1 MMERELR
8 GARRTLLAVILGR
21 ALLHGVA
28 AFATIL
34 GAALL
39 LDWLVGLPLAA
50 RSGASLVAAAAAV
63 VVTGAMTLE
72 AYRLRRLP
80 AVALWLEEQEPE
92 LRYALVTAVDESI
105 PASDRQRLAATIGG
119 APFTR
124 LARRRVAPALARPLL
139 GAATAA
145 VVVMVLGGGSAARV
159 IDAESPAPG
168 GRPLIRSAPGRI
180 GRVVIEVIPP
190 AYAGMSRTVEEDVAI
205 VRALPGSRINV
216 RTRHGGLKAV
226 LDGREIHPLRS
237 GAGDF
242 QFRMTARG
250 MALRLITE
258 GEQRLVT
265 IEPLAD
271 DAPTVRLLLPERD
284 SVLREPT
291 GIIALEAHAADDHG
305 LADGGFEWILTSG
318 EGEIYTSRSGR
329 IGSWRSEAREHR
341 SAGRLPLDSLRMG
354 PGDILHVRAIAR
366 DRNDVSGPSV
376 GISET
381 RAFRVPR
388 RGEYDSVAV
397 EGAPPGD
404 VDKSAL
410 SQRMLIELA
419 AALERRRPR
428 IDRQTLLRESGRISA
443 DQKRLRRAVG
453 DVIFMRLGGEASG
466 EHSHDDGHDH
476 GDSAEELL
484 EMAREASERDPQ
496 AALDF
501 EGDETPVVAINRP
514 LLRAYNAMWS
524 ASMELDQGS
533 PSTAL
538 PHMREA
544 LDALQEARLAERI
557 YLRGRP
563 PQVVVDVNR
572 VRLQGVARGA
582 GSTRQG
588 GDAAGRAVRARVDR
602 LERALGL
609 AASDASAAADSL
621 LILRLDLVGENEPAS
636 DALADAVNALRRG
649 SAADASRALGRAR
662 SAILGPPVRGDG
674 IGAWMTGGGW

>member
-8 GARRTLLAVILGR
+8 GVRRTLTAVIVGR
-21 ALLHGVA
+21 ALLHGI
-28 AFATIL
+28 ATFGAIL
-34 GAALL
+34 GAAIV
-39 LDWLVGLPLAA
+39 LDILVGLPLAVRGA
-50 RSGASLVAAAAAV
+50 ASLVAAATAV
-63 VVTGAMTLE
+63 VVVAAMALD

-80 AVALWLEEQEPE
+80 AVALWLEEQAPE
-92 LRYALVTAVDESI
+92 LRYALVTAVDEAI
-105 PASDRQRLAATIGG
+105 PTGDRQRLAADLAGTPL
-119 APFTR
+119 AR
-124 LARRRVAPALARPLL
+124 LARERIGPVLARPLL
-139 GAATAA
+139 AAAT
-145 VVVMVLGGGSAARV
+145 VVVAVMVLGGGSVVRV
-159 IDAESPAPG
+159 LDVEPPT
-168 GRPLIRSAPGRI
+168 GRTGPIMGSAPGRI
-180 GRVVIEVIPP
+180 GRVSIEVIPP
-190 AYAGMSRTVEEDVAI
+190 AYSGLARTVEEDAAI
-205 VRALPGSRINV
+205 IRALPGSRIVV
-216 RTRHGGLKAV
+216 RTRAAGLQAM
-226 LDGREIHPLRS
+226 LDGREIRPLRA
-237 GAGDF
+237 GFGDF
-242 QFRMTARG
+242 QLRMSPGG
-250 MALRLITE
+250 MALRLVGE
-258 GEQRLVT
+258 QEQRLVT
-265 IEPLAD
+265 FEPLAD
-271 DAPTVRLLLPERD
+271 DAPVVRLLAPERD

-291 GIIALEAHAADDHG
+291 GAIALEAHAMDDHG
-305 LADGGFEWILTSG
+305 LADGSFEWILTSG
-318 EGEIYTSRSGR
+318 EGEIFTSRSGR
-329 IGSWRSEAREHR
+329 IGSWRSEVREHR
-341 SAGRLPLDSLRMG
+341 AAVLLQLDSLRMG
-354 PGDILHVRAIAR
+354 PGDVLHVRAIAR

-376 GISET
+376 GTSET

-410 SQRMLIELA
+410 SQRMLIQLA
-419 AALERRRPR
+419 EALERRRPR
-428 IDRQTLLRESGRISA
+428 LDRQTLLRESGRISA
-443 DQKRLRRAVG
+443 DQKRLRRSVG

-476 GDSAEELL
+476 GDSAEDLL

-533 PSTAL
+533 PASAL

-582 GSTRQG
+582 ASTRQA
-588 GDAAGRAVRARVDR
+588 GDAAGRAVRARVER

-609 AASDASAAADSL
+609 AASDAAASADSL
-621 LILRLDLVGENEPAS
+621 LILRLDFVRENEPAA

-649 SAADASRALGRAR
+649 DAEAASRALGRAR
-662 SAILGPPVRGDG
+662 SAIVGRPLRGEGPGT
-674 IGAWMTGGGW
+674 WMTGGGW